1 MLGVA
6 AQGLF
11 VYWKNDFRKVIN
23 TNQKSQKTAEGV
35 APVPVLE
42 EAPEAEGHKLQ
53 WGFDHK
59 GGGEDVVAVLERRLQ
74 RLRQE

>member
-6 AQGLF
+6 VQGLF

-23 TNQKSQKTAEGV
+23 THQKRQETAEGV

-42 EAPEAEGHKLQ
+42 EAPEAEGHELQ
-53 WGFDHK
+53 
-59 GGGEDVVAVLERRLQ
+59 
-74 RLRQE
+74 